1 MLFVTTF
8 PVPPPLPP
16 PPTVTIMSEELQLSV
31 ECKHRIA
38 NYVEPSEEVPN
49 DRDTKLIVKFDQ
61 WQSVHAWILMKN
73 RLAMRFSLEAHH
85 IWKIVAVLFDG
96 TAKEVKTAEDVAH
109 LTENDRLVVFVDT
122 NIPVLPGN
130 T

>member
-1 MLFVTTF
+1 
-8 PVPPPLPP
+8 
-16 PPTVTIMSEELQLSV
+16 
-31 ECKHRIA
+31 
-38 NYVEPSEEVPN
+38 
-49 DRDTKLIVKFDQ
+49 
-61 WQSVHAWILMKN
+61 MKN

-96 TAKEVKTAEDVAH
+96 TAKDVKTADDVAH

-130 T
+130 TYSNRTILLSHYDALSVPVIQVHTS